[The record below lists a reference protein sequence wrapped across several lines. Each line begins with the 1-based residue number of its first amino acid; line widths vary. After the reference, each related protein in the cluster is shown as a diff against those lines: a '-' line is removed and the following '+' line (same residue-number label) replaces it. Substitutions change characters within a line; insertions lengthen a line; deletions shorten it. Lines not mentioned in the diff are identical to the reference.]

1 MSALSASK
9 GPHPLLVKY
18 LAQLANHPLRTK
30 AITTGTLCFV
40 QEILGSN
47 LSGTPTKVSKDASP
61 LVRALAWAHV
71 DAKAL
76 KMAIYGFLVSAP
88 LSHFLIGLLQKAFTG
103 KTSTRAKIAQ
113 ILASNLLVSPI
124 QTSSYLAS
132 MAVINGATSLD
143 EVIKTVKAGF
153 FSVIRISWVVSPL
166 SMTIAQN
173 FVPVDLW
180 VPFFNAIQ
188 FILGTY
194 FNMRVK
200 QLKLAAAKKEK
211 LEREKQGKRREE

>member
-1 MSALSASK
+1 MPLSTTK
-9 GPHPLLVKY
+9 GAHPLLLKY
-18 LAQLANHPLRTK
+18 LAQLALHPLRTK
-30 AITTGTLCFV
+30 ALTTGTLCFL
-40 QEILGSN
+40 QEVLGSK
-47 LSGTPTKVSKDASP
+47 LSGAPANVSRSASP
-61 LVRALAWAHV
+61 LVRALGSAHI
-71 DAKAL
+71 DSKAF

-88 LSHFLIGLLQKAFTG
+88 LSHFLIGLLQKAFAG
-103 KTSTRAKIAQ
+103 QTSMRAKVAQ
-113 ILASNLLVSPI
+113 ILASNLLISPI

-153 FSVIRISWVVSPL
+153 FQVIRVSWVVSPL
-166 SMTIAQN
+166 SMTIAQK
-173 FVPVDLW
+173 FIPVELW

-200 QLKLAAAKKEK
+200 QLRLAALRKQKQAE
-211 LEREKQGKRREE
+211 ERK

>member
-1 MSALSASK
+1 MSSTVSASK

-18 LAQLANHPLRTK
+18 LAQLAQHPLRTK
-30 AITTGTLCFV
+30 AITTGTLCFL
-40 QEILGSN
+40 QEVLGSN
-47 LSGTPTKVSKDASP
+47 LSGSPTRVSKDASP
-61 LVRALAWAHV
+61 LVRALGKAHV

-88 LSHFLIGLLQKAFTG
+88 LSHFLIGLLQKAFAG
-103 KTSTRAKIAQ
+103 QTSPRARIAQ
-113 ILASNLLVSPI
+113 ILASNLLIAPI

-143 EVIKTVKAGF
+143 EIIKTVKAGF

-166 SMTIAQN
+166 SMTIAQK
-173 FVPVDLW
+173 FVPVELW

-188 FILGTY
+188 FVLGTY
-194 FNMRVK
+194 FNVRVK
-200 QLKLAAAKKEK
+200 QLRLAALKKEQQK
-211 LEREKQGKRREE
+211 KDKERKD